1 MARSKGFYIFTK
13 DNSQMGYYSK
23 IEVAQKVMQDIC
35 NVTSFKGSLSLFRAY
50 QLEGNNYIF
59 HSSFELKS
67 EGLTPKEWRELGM
80 PVVDEI
86 KKILASRNIPSPL
99 T

>member
-13 DNSQMGYYSK
+13 GNSQMGYYSK
-23 IEVAQKVMQDIC
+23 IEVAQKAMQDIC
-35 NVTSFKGSLSLFRAY
+35 NVTSFKGSISLFRAY
-50 QLEGNNYIF
+50 QLDGKNYIF

-80 PVVDEI
+80 PVVDKV